1 MFGRFVRGYDAQPN
15 PNSYNPLNRSDLM
28 SDGSIFVPPGS
39 VDFGARLRRLIL
51 PWSWPIVGSRV
62 DGPYHFVQRKQV
74 EMFRTRLRQ
83 WFVAQLLSFTHVSVN
98 VQNPK

>member
-1 MFGRFVRGYDAQPN
+1 MFGRCVRGYDAQPN

-51 PWSWPIVGSRV
+51 PWVVDLLGVGLM
-62 DGPYHFVQRKQV
+62 GPNHFVQRKQV